1 MSDRVLVDSS
11 AWSDY
16 LRGRDRNGAVVLRL
30 VAEDRVW
37 LHPTVSPPAED
48 VVDWIRRQDP
58 ARLRG
63 VGWADCAIAHA
74 AVTLGVPLVT
84 SDTAQAALFASARR

>member
-30 VAEDRVW
+30 LAEDRVW
-37 LHPTVSPPAED
+37 
-48 VVDWIRRQDP
+48 RR
-58 ARLRG
+58 
-63 VGWADCAIAHA
+63 
-74 AVTLGVPLVT
+74 
-84 SDTAQAALFASARR
+84 